1 MNALLEGTEYNDVD
15 SAIKGLYAKVGPI
28 SAGKAK
34 NALVELDEKSLKK
47 LRTSADKKAR
57 KYAKDN

>member
-28 SAGKAK
+28 SPA
-34 NALVELDEKSLKK
+34 
-47 LRTSADKKAR
+47 KAR
-57 KYAKDN
+57 GSLDNLSDDAMRALRDKQKAAYAEVRDA